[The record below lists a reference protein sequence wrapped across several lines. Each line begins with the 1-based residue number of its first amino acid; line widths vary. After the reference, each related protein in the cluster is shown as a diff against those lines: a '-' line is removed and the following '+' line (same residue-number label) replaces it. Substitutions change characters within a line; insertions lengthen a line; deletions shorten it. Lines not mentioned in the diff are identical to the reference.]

1 MAHLIP
7 AEQVEQSYDLAMMA
21 LADYLAREQDAGT
34 TKERL
39 IRILNR
45 DSLRDAITEVL
56 VDARV
61 HPMPKSDVPEPT

>member
-1 MAHLIP
+1 MTHLSP

-21 LADYLAREQDAGT
+21 LADYLAREQDAEAT
-34 TKERL
+34 IDRL
-39 IRILNR
+39 LCILDR